1 MKTIKFAGLVL
12 IALTLS
18 TRLMAQS
25 QQLTVPLSDPGK
37 PYKLN
42 VDIVTGSITVLVYDG
57 KDVII
62 ETQSPKERA
71 GKHENRDRD
80 KERNK
85 DNATGMRRI
94 NGADNLDIIAREKN
108 NLINITT
115 GMPGKDVELTI
126 KIPQGATH
134 IKLSSV
140 NNGNIVANDI
150 NGDLEVSNTNGG
162 IKLTNLSGS
171 AVANTTNGNVV
182 VSFKAIDAKAAM
194 AFTTLNG
201 NVDVTF
207 PANLK
212 ANIKARSDNGN
223 VYSDFDMV
231 TEKSPAKT
239 TKTAKD
245 GMYRITVEDWVI
257 GKIAGG
263 GPEMLMKNMN
273 GNIFIRKAK

>member
-1 MKTIKFAGLVL
+1 MKALKFAGLVL
-12 IALTLS
+12 IALALS

-42 VDIVTGSITVLVYDG
+42 VDLVTGSITVSVYDG
-57 KDVII
+57 KDII
-62 ETQSPKERA
+62 IDAQSAKEHS
-71 GKHENRDRD
+71 KHENRDRD

-85 DNATGMRRI
+85 DNTTGMRRI
-94 NGADNLDIIAREKN
+94 NGADNLDVIAREKN
-108 NLINITT
+108 NQVNITT

-134 IKLSSV
+134 VKLSSV
-140 NNGNIVANDI
+140 NNGNIVASDI

-182 VSFKAIDAKAAM
+182 VTFKSIDVKAAM

-207 PANLK
+207 PASLK

-231 TEKSPAKT
+231 TEKSQAKT

-245 GMYRITVEDWVI
+245 GMYRITIEDWVI

-273 GNIFIRKAK
+273 GSIFIRKAK